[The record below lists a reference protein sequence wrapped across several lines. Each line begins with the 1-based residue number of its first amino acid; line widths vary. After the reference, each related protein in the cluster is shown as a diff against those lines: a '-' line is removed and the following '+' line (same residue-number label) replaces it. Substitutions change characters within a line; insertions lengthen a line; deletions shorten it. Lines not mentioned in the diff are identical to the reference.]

1 MSSVD
6 KFVKL
11 NCSLLLMAM
20 KFQEN
25 LEITMQGDAEMNS
38 FKSGY
43 IETLK
48 KVIGGKAWNIHKIV
62 KNQTIKLLLI
72 QSKESKF
79 EALNKKKLSL
89 ENAFKIWEGW
99 GGYIWG
105 PTKLLITTFLTFLST
120 STINFSRENQHQQR
134 IMKINNQQL
143 KILNK
148 STT

>member
-1 MSSVD
+1 MSSVG

-48 KVIGGKAWNIHKIV
+48 KVIGGKA
-62 KNQTIKLLLI
+62 
-72 QSKESKF
+72 
-79 EALNKKKLSL
+79 
-89 ENAFKIWEGW
+89 
-99 GGYIWG
+99 
-105 PTKLLITTFLTFLST
+105 
-120 STINFSRENQHQQR
+120 
-134 IMKINNQQL
+134 
-143 KILNK
+143 
-148 STT
+148 